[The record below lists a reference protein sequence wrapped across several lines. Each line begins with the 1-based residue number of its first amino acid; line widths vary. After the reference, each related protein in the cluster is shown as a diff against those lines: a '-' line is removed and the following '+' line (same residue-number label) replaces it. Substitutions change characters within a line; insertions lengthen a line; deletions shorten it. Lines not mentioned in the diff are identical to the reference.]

1 MPDESSTSEWR
12 LEADRIKTG
21 QAQLIA
27 QALQKHKRDQE
38 LISKGDVH
46 AVMQAEWMGEME
58 SCLNECFVSSLVL
71 APGLRPPP
79 EPDGVFVSEV
89 FTTVQRIIKEAANK
103 GHSVGSA
110 MSLETGW
117 NFLKAAD
124 RKAAKE
130 VVMKEKPYLL
140 ALAFPC
146 GPWSALMR
154 LNPSKDLALRR
165 AEGRVL
171 IKFAIELA
179 ELQLRHGRHFLLEN
193 PLTAESWSLAELK
206 RFLRRL
212 ECHQAVFDQCRF
224 KLRGPS
230 GLLHKKPTKV
240 VTSSE
245 KIADRLDG
253 KRCNKD
259 HEHEHVMGGSR
270 VTAAAGLYTKE
281 LAREIIKGLEEEFE
295 KTYGC
300 GFIHE
305 TLAVDGAETDGDI
318 EDALDREVDPQW
330 NSETS
335 MKATMKLK
343 FYHRI

>member
-1 MPDESSTSEWR
+1 
-12 LEADRIKTG
+12 
-21 QAQLIA
+21 
-27 QALQKHKRDQE
+27 
-38 LISKGDVH
+38 
-46 AVMQAEWMGEME
+46 
-58 SCLNECFVSSLVL
+58 
-71 APGLRPPP
+71 
-79 EPDGVFVSEV
+79 
-89 FTTVQRIIKEAANK
+89 
-103 GHSVGSA
+103 
-110 MSLETGW
+110 
-117 NFLKAAD
+117 
-124 RKAAKE
+124 
-130 VVMKEKPYLL
+130 MKEKPYLL

-179 ELQLRHGRHFLLEN
+179 ELQLQHGRHFLLEN

-253 KRCNKD
+253 KCCNKD

-305 TLAVDGAETDGDI
+305 TLAVDEAETDGDI